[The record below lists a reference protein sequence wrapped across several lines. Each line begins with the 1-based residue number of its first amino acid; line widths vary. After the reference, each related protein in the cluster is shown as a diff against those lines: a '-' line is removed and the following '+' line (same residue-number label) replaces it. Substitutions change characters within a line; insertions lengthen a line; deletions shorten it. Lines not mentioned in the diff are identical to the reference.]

1 MMPHVVRDKGYSSE
15 RLLRYMCLYPHRFY
29 RRAAVMAVGGYSNEL
44 SSAVDYDLALKL
56 DEKFEIGRIE
66 GKITYHY
73 RQHPTQVSRKDR
85 LEQDLN
91 AKRALQDAL
100 DRRGTGKKVMNDAPP
115 FVIDDP
121 APEHFIWG
129 GG

>member
-1 MMPHVVRDKGYSSE
+1 MMPHVVRDKGFSSE

-29 RRAAVMAVGGYSNEL
+29 RRDAVQAVGGYSDEL

-66 GKITYHY
+66 GKITYNY

-85 LEQDLN
+85 PEQDLN
-91 AKRALQDAL
+91 AKRALQAAL
-100 DRRGTGKKVMNDAPP
+100 DRRGTGQTVMNNAPP
-115 FVIDDP
+115 FIIDTASPD
-121 APEHFIWG
+121 HFIWG
-129 GG
+129 G